1 MRVRN
6 ILLYCINIYPYCQI
20 KNHILRSS
28 TVFTTIFKVVLIFFN
43 SLDYISNKAY
53 NIDLANETH
62 TLRQVSAPDN
72 HVAPNEHSIRHKEA
86 TMFTQTLSA
95 IAYFEILLP
104 LALILLCTKLFSLL
118 GKKIGLPQ
126 VVGMLI
132 AGILLGFIK
141 YIPNQNVFTDYT
153 LEGLSF
159 LAKIG
164 VILIMFSAGLE
175 TDLKQ
180 FKTSGLPSVVI
191 TILGVLFPLGLGF
204 LVASAFNG
212 GFKDMSQH
220 QVITNLFYGA
230 ILAATSVSI
239 TVAALKELGKLNTKV
254 GTSIVAAAILDDII
268 GVILLS
274 LFISLDK
281 GNGLDGIGIA
291 IGKMIGFFA
300 AAIGVGIVAHLLLKH
315 YLKRHPEHHRRIPII
330 GFAMCF
336 FFAYAAEEWFGVA
349 DITGAYVAGIML
361 STLSESG
368 YIDRK
373 VEVSNYMIF
382 APVFFAS
389 IGINADFGA
398 ISPTIVGFGFAFI
411 AVGLLGKVLGCG
423 LGSLICRYS
432 FMDSLR
438 VGIGMMARAEVVLV
452 CTQKG
457 VDSGLVDASIMPF
470 VLILIIVSSLLTPL
484 LLKLTY
490 KHDKSNDTPSDTPI
504 NPPLIPDEP
513 TSEQDAAAPEN

>member
-1 MRVRN
+1 M
-6 ILLYCINIYPYCQI
+6 IAQ
-20 KNHILRSS
+20 S
-28 TVFTTIFKVVLIFFN
+28 
-43 SLDYISNKAY
+43 
-53 NIDLANETH
+53 
-62 TLRQVSAPDN
+62 
-72 HVAPNEHSIRHKEA
+72 
-86 TMFTQTLSA
+86 LSA
-95 IAYFEILLP
+95 INYFEILLP
-104 LALILLCTKLFSLL
+104 LALILLSTKFFALI

-141 YIPNQNVFTDYT
+141 YIPNQTIFTDAT

-180 FKTSGLPSVVI
+180 FKTCGVPSVII
-191 TILGVLFPLGLGF
+191 TSLGVIFPVGLGF
-204 LVASAFNG
+204 IVSAAFNG
-212 GFKDMSQH
+212 GFANMSQH
-220 QVITNLFYGA
+220 QLITNLFYGT

-239 TVAALKELGKLNTKV
+239 TVAVLKELGKINSKV
-254 GTSIVAAAILDDII
+254 GTSIIAAAILDDII

-281 GNGLDGIGIA
+281 GEDLSGVGIA

-300 AAIGVGIVAHLLLKH
+300 AAIAVGVVAHFGLKH

-336 FFAYAAEEWFGVA
+336 LFAYAAEEWFGVA

-361 STLSESG
+361 STLTESG

-382 APVFFAS
+382 APVFFAN
-389 IGINADFGA
+389 IGINANFGA
-398 ISPTIVGFGFAFI
+398 ISPHIVGFGFAFI
-411 AVGLLGKVLGCG
+411 AAGLVGKVLGCG
-423 LGSLICRYS
+423 LGSLICKYS
-432 FMDSLR
+432 LKDSLR

-457 VDSGLVDASIMPF
+457 VDSGIVDQSIMPF

-484 LLKLTY
+484 FLKISYRKELPDSVLNQPLTPALA
-490 KHDKSNDTPSDTPI
+490 DGSNGSQSSVENTQEITSDSSAQSSDDSTLT
-504 NPPLIPDEP
+504 NDEK
-513 TSEQDAAAPEN
+513 

>member
-1 MRVRN
+1 M
-6 ILLYCINIYPYCQI
+6 IAQ
-20 KNHILRSS
+20 S
-28 TVFTTIFKVVLIFFN
+28 
-43 SLDYISNKAY
+43 
-53 NIDLANETH
+53 
-62 TLRQVSAPDN
+62 
-72 HVAPNEHSIRHKEA
+72 
-86 TMFTQTLSA
+86 LSA
-95 IAYFEILLP
+95 INYFEILLP
-104 LALILLCTKLFSLL
+104 LALILLSTKFFALI

-141 YIPNQNVFTDYT
+141 YIPNQTIFTDAT

-180 FKTSGLPSVVI
+180 FKTCGVPSVII
-191 TILGVLFPLGLGF
+191 TSLGVIFPVGLGF
-204 LVASAFNG
+204 IVSAAFNG
-212 GFKDMSQH
+212 GFANMSQH
-220 QVITNLFYGA
+220 QLITNLFYGT

-239 TVAALKELGKLNTKV
+239 TVAVLKELGKVNSKV
-254 GTSIVAAAILDDII
+254 GTSIIAAAILDDII

-281 GNGLDGIGIA
+281 GEDLSGVGIA

-300 AAIGVGIVAHLLLKH
+300 AAIAVGVVAHFGLKH

-336 FFAYAAEEWFGVA
+336 LFAYAAEEWFGVA

-361 STLSESG
+361 STLTESG

-382 APVFFAS
+382 APVFFAN
-389 IGINADFGA
+389 IGINANFGA
-398 ISPTIVGFGFAFI
+398 ISPHIVGFGFAFI
-411 AVGLLGKVLGCG
+411 AAGLVGKVLGCG
-423 LGSLICRYS
+423 LGSLICKYS
-432 FMDSLR
+432 LKDSLR

-457 VDSGLVDASIMPF
+457 VDSGIVDQSIMPF

-484 LLKLTY
+484 FLKISYRKELPDSVLNQPLTPALA
-490 KHDKSNDTPSDTPI
+490 DGSNGAQSSVENTQEITSDSSVQSSDDSTLT
-504 NPPLIPDEP
+504 NDEK
-513 TSEQDAAAPEN
+513 

>member
-1 MRVRN
+1 M
-6 ILLYCINIYPYCQI
+6 
-20 KNHILRSS
+20 
-28 TVFTTIFKVVLIFFN
+28 
-43 SLDYISNKAY
+43 
-53 NIDLANETH
+53 
-62 TLRQVSAPDN
+62 
-72 HVAPNEHSIRHKEA
+72 
-86 TMFTQTLSA
+86 
-95 IAYFEILLP
+95 
-104 LALILLCTKLFSLL
+104 
-118 GKKIGLPQ
+118 
-126 VVGMLI
+126 
-132 AGILLGFIK
+132 
-141 YIPNQNVFTDYT
+141 
-153 LEGLSF
+153 
-159 LAKIG
+159 
-164 VILIMFSAGLE
+164 
-175 TDLKQ
+175 
-180 FKTSGLPSVVI
+180 I

-212 GFKDMSQH
+212 GFNVSQH
-220 QVITNLFYGA
+220 QIITNLFYGA

-268 GVILLS
+268 GVVLLS

-300 AAIGVGIVAHLLLKH
+300 AAIAVGFVAHIILKH

-330 GFAMCF
+330 GFAMAF

-361 STLSESG
+361 STLTESG

-398 ISPTIVGFGFAFI
+398 ISPAIVGFGFAFI
-411 AVGLLGKVLGCG
+411 AAGLIGKVLGCG
-423 LGSLICRYS
+423 IGSLICKYS

-490 KHDKSNDTPSDTPI
+490 KHDKTNDTPL
-504 NPPLIPDEP
+504 NPPLTDGG
-513 TSEQDAAAPEN
+513 TEQSDVATEQSDSTQASDILSQADLPKTND

>member
-1 MRVRN
+1 M
-6 ILLYCINIYPYCQI
+6 IAQ
-20 KNHILRSS
+20 S
-28 TVFTTIFKVVLIFFN
+28 
-43 SLDYISNKAY
+43 
-53 NIDLANETH
+53 
-62 TLRQVSAPDN
+62 
-72 HVAPNEHSIRHKEA
+72 
-86 TMFTQTLSA
+86 LSA
-95 IAYFEILLP
+95 INYFEILLP
-104 LALILLCTKLFSLL
+104 LALILLSTKFFALL

-141 YIPNQNVFTDYT
+141 YIPNQTIFTDAT

-180 FKTSGLPSVVI
+180 FKTCGIPSIII
-191 TILGVLFPLGLGF
+191 TSLGVIFPVGLGF
-204 LVASAFNG
+204 IVSAAFNG
-212 GFKDMSQH
+212 GFVNMSQH
-220 QVITNLFYGA
+220 QVITNLFYGT

-239 TVAALKELGKLNTKV
+239 TVAVLKELGKVNSKV
-254 GTSIVAAAILDDII
+254 GTSIIAAAILDDII

-281 GNGLDGIGIA
+281 GEDLSGVGIA

-300 AAIGVGIVAHLLLKH
+300 AAIAVGVLAHFGLKH

-336 FFAYAAEEWFGVA
+336 LFAYAAEEWFGVA

-361 STLSESG
+361 STLTESG

-382 APVFFAS
+382 APVFFAN
-389 IGINADFGA
+389 IGINANFGA
-398 ISPTIVGFGFAFI
+398 ISPHIVGFGFAFI
-411 AVGLLGKVLGCG
+411 AAGLVGKVLGCG
-423 LGSLICRYS
+423 LGSLICKYS
-432 FMDSLR
+432 LKDSFR

-457 VDSGLVDASIMPF
+457 VDSGIVDQSIMPF

-484 LLKLTY
+484 FLKLSYRKELPDSVLNQPLTPALA
-490 KHDKSNDTPSDTPI
+490 DGSNGAQSSVENTQEISSDSSVQSSDGSTLT
-504 NPPLIPDEP
+504 NDEK
-513 TSEQDAAAPEN
+513 

>member
-1 MRVRN
+1 MDYTY
-6 ILLYCINIYPYCQI
+6 LLYIAII
-20 KNHILRSS
+20 
-28 TVFTTIFKVVLIFFN
+28 LIFT
-43 SLDYISNKAY
+43 KAFG
-53 NIDLANETH
+53 L
-62 TLRQVSAPDN
+62 
-72 HVAPNEHSIRHKEA
+72 
-86 TMFTQTLSA
+86 LSKV
-95 IAYFEILLP
+95 I
-104 LALILLCTKLFSLL
+104 K
-118 GKKIGLPQ
+118 LPQ
-126 VVGMLI
+126 VVGALV
-132 AGILLGFIK
+132 AGIILGPVCLNLVSLDNAPI
-141 YIPNQNVFTDYT
+141 
-153 LEGLSF
+153 LSN
-159 LAKIG
+159 LSEIG
-164 VILIMFSAGLE
+164 VIVLMFAAGLE
-175 TDLKQ
+175 TDIREMKKCGLASSIIALIGVIVPLVGGAATA
-180 FKTSGLPSVVI
+180 FLFGTADPTLSTSTFLQDVFVGVI
-191 TILGVLFPLGLGF
+191 LT
-204 LVASAFNG
+204 
-212 GFKDMSQH
+212 
-220 QVITNLFYGA
+220 
-230 ILAATSVSI
+230 ATSVSI
-239 TVAALKELGKLNTKV
+239 TVETLKELGKLNTKV

-268 GVILLS
+268 GVVLLS

-300 AAIGVGIVAHLLLKH
+300 AAIAVGFVAHIILKH

-330 GFAMCF
+330 GFAMAF

-398 ISPTIVGFGFAFI
+398 ISPAIVGFGFAFI
-411 AVGLLGKVLGCG
+411 AAGLIGKVLGCG
-423 LGSLICRYS
+423 IGSLICKYS

-490 KHDKSNDTPSDTPI
+490 KHDKTNDTPL
-504 NPPLIPDEP
+504 NPPLTDGG
-513 TSEQDAAAPEN
+513 TEQSDVAAEQSDSTQASDILSQADLPKTND

>member
-1 MRVRN
+1 
-6 ILLYCINIYPYCQI
+6 
-20 KNHILRSS
+20 
-28 TVFTTIFKVVLIFFN
+28 
-43 SLDYISNKAY
+43 
-53 NIDLANETH
+53 
-62 TLRQVSAPDN
+62 
-72 HVAPNEHSIRHKEA
+72 
-86 TMFTQTLSA
+86 MFTQIMSD

-126 VVGMLI
+126 VVGMLV
-132 AGILLGFIK
+132 AGILLGLIK
-141 YIPNQNVFTDYT
+141 LIPNQRIFTEDT
-153 LEGLSF
+153 TEGLKF

-175 TDLKQ
+175 TDVKQ
-180 FKTSGLPSVVI
+180 FKTCGIPSIVI
-191 TILGVLFPLGLGF
+191 TSLGVIFPVGLGF
-204 LVASAFNG
+204 LVSAAFNG

-220 QVITNLFYGA
+220 QVITNLFYGT

-239 TVAALKELGKLNTKV
+239 TVAVLKELGKINSKV
-254 GTSIVAAAILDDII
+254 GTSIIAAAILDDII

-281 GNGLDGIGIA
+281 GSDLKGVGIA

-300 AAIGVGIVAHLLLKH
+300 ASISVGLVLHFLLKH

-330 GFAMCF
+330 GFAMAF
-336 FFAYAAEEWFGVA
+336 LFAYAAEEWFGVA

-361 STLSESG
+361 ATLSEAG

-382 APVFFAS
+382 APVFFAN
-389 IGINADFGA
+389 IGINANFSG
-398 ISPTIVGFGFAFI
+398 ISPAMVGFGFAFV
-411 AVGLLGKVLGCG
+411 AAGLIGKVLGCG
-423 LGSLICRYS
+423 LGSLICKYS
-432 FMDSLR
+432 FKDSLR

-452 CTQKG
+452 CAQKG
-457 VDSGLVDASIMPF
+457 VDSNIIDPSIMPF

-484 LLKLTY
+484 FLKLSY
-490 KHDKSNDTPSDTPI
+490 RKESPVPDVQEYIRED
-504 NPPLIPDEP
+504 LIK
-513 TSEQDAAAPEN
+513 